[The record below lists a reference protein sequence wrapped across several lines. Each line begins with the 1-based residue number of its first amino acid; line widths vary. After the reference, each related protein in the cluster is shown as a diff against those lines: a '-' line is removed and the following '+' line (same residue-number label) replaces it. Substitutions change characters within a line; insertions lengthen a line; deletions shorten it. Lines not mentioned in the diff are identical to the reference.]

1 MNTFLSRANTI
12 FAFTLSVLAGLTL
25 LCFLT
30 TAFNAHQA
38 DVSIASKS
46 VLVKNVPD
54 YSASRERNDLGFIN
68 FDLAADLNDLFNWN
82 VKQLFVYLTAE
93 YETSNNKINQVVL
106 WDKIIRRGDDASLVY
121 NDLKSKY
128 YFFDDGH
135 GLRSNKNVTLTL
147 AWNVIPNAGTLPK
160 VRSVGSHRLEFPD
173 EYAPNTNAR
182 Y

>member
-1 MNTFLSRANTI
+1 MNTLLSRANTI

-25 LCFLT
+25 LCFAST
-30 TAFNAHQA
+30 VFNSHLA
-38 DVSIASKS
+38 DVSIESKS

-54 YSASRERNDLGFIN
+54 YSASREKNDLGFIN
-68 FDLAADLNDLFNWN
+68 FDMNADLTDLFNWN
-82 VKQLFVYLTAE
+82 VKELFVYLTAE
-93 YETSNNKINQVVL
+93 YETPSNKINQVVL
-106 WDKIIRRGDDASLVY
+106 WDKIIKRGEDAVLNY

-135 GLRSNKNVTLTL
+135 GLRANKNVTLTL

-160 VRSVGSHRLEFPD
+160 VRAIGEHRLEFPD
-173 EYAPNTNAR
+173 EYAPSTSAR